1 MSLKGSPSVSKLLST
16 MDYDQRLPT
25 MAFSMASPPAEAAAG
40 PLPLRQALL
49 APAEAFPH
57 VRVVRDY
64 AVLRRIGRLRHA
76 QYVESQRKKYA
87 SVVLDRHC
95 LIEATDF
102 TATNIYARDAEGITC
117 AMRIGEVD
125 DAKNPYADF
134 FRGTASRLGLALDR
148 SLTCTRLVRR
158 PNHSGRH
165 AVDLIRFVHAQT
177 VRAGWRY
184 CVMQTAEKLVPFFL
198 KFDFYETGIWSDDP
212 AAGRLQVLVLDTK
225 GRPAPGNGG
234 KNARLQSQ
242 GSKRSA

>member
-1 MSLKGSPSVSKLLST
+1 
-16 MDYDQRLPT
+16 MDQDQRLPAT
-25 MAFSMASPPAEAAAG
+25 ASPMASQPAEERQVDPNPPPGGQESVG

-57 VRVVRDY
+57 IRVVKDY

-87 SVVLDRHC
+87 SIVLDRHC

-102 TATNIYARDAEGITC
+102 TATNIYALDAEGITC
-117 AMRIGEVD
+117 AMRIGEVG

-134 FRGTASRLGLALDR
+134 FRSTANQLGLSLER

-165 AVDLIRFVHAQT
+165 AVDLIRFVRTQT

-198 KFDFYETGIWSDDP
+198 KFDFHETGIWSDDP
-212 AAGRLQVLVLDTK
+212 AAGRLQVLILDTK
-225 GRPAPGNGG
+225 GCPVSGNGRQ
-234 KNARLQSQ
+234 NARLQSER
-242 GSKRSA
+242 SK